1 METRQLQKQRL
12 SELAVETLLHHAHH
26 GVISADEARARL
38 QTLDTLDLVVPY
50 IRHLVDRAQP
60 GNEPQ
65 IRKRLNQLDGLGYE
79 VTLAYARLER
89 RLAGYG
95 PNAA

>member
-12 SELAVETLLHHAHH
+12 GALAVETLLHHAHH
-26 GVISADEARARL
+26 GVISNDEARARL

-50 IRHLVDRAQP
+50 IRHVVDGAHPENAPRV
-60 GNEPQ
+60 
-65 IRKRLNQLDGLGYE
+65 KRRLEQLNGLGYE
-79 VTLAYARLER
+79 MTLAYVRLER